1 VAVGSPSFLFL
12 IGQLGEM
19 EGLPG
24 LRSATY
30 PGTLSI
36 ESVDEVRENLAAVTV
51 DEIVR
56 ALTDG

>member
-1 VAVGSPSFLFL
+1 MAVGSPSFLFL
-12 IGQLGEM
+12 IRQLGEM

-24 LRSATY
+24 LATATY

-36 ESVDEVRENLAAVTV
+36 EPVEEVRENLAAVTI

>member
-12 IGQLGEM
+12 IRQLGEM

-24 LRSATY
+24 LKTATY

-36 ESVDEVRENLAAVTV
+36 DSAQEIRENLTAVTL
-51 DEIVR
+51 DDIVS
-56 ALTDG
+56 ALTSG